1 MAINIRTKRAGVAE
15 IVAFRGHAGQIGA
28 EIRVVF
34 GGDGL
39 PVGQFVAHGEGNP
52 CGVGVRVD
60 AGFGCEADKN
70 ARRAGLAEQPPGGQ
84 RLYRAQPV
92 CELVILPR
100 KCRVAVGGLL
110 GKCGKRRI
118 DSQIFHV
125 SFDFFCIFVCLRSV
139 IGCCGNQFLL
149 GIFAHI
155 EPKRFIYRRAKM
167 PEAPDGNE
175 QKYARAESQQ
185 NAGQPAQQAP
195 APREHADKRIK
206 KPQRQQNGQHFPQ
219 RDGHQTRYRRDCRQD
234 ALGESRVER
243 EDHVRR
249 GLCKRDHQA
258 RQDEKD
264 RR

>member
-1 MAINIRTKRAGVAE
+1 M
-15 IVAFRGHAGQIGA
+15 
-28 EIRVVF
+28 
-34 GGDGL
+34 
-39 PVGQFVAHGEGNP
+39 AHGEGNP

-70 ARRAGLAEQPPGGQ
+70 ARRAGLAEQPPRGQ
-84 RLYRAQPV
+84 RLYGAEPIR
-92 CELVILPR
+92 ELVIVLR
-100 KCRVAVGGLL
+100 KRRVAAGGLL
-110 GKCGKRRI
+110 GKLGKCRI
-118 DSQIFHV
+118 DGQIFCV
-125 SFDFFCIFVCLRSV
+125 PLDLSGVFVRLRGV
-139 IGCCGNQFLL
+139 IGRRGDELLL
-149 GIFAHI
+149 GVFAHV
-155 EPKRFIYRRAKM
+155 EPERLVDRRAEV
-167 PEAPDGNE
+167 PEPPDGDE
-175 QKYARAESQQ
+175 QEHARAESQQ
-185 NAGQPAQQAP
+185 NAGQPAKQAP

-234 ALGESRVER
+234 APGEGRVER